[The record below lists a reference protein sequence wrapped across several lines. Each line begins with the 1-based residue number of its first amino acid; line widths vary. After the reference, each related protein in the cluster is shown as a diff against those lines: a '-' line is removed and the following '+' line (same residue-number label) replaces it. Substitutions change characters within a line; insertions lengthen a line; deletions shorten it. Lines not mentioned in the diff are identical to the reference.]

1 MKRRIVWINAG
12 LALLLVAVGI
22 GAYAWLFRPAETV
35 ATGRTVAVQTGTVS
49 ETVTATGTVET
60 AGALELSFA
69 TVGTVES
76 VRVEEGDRVRSNRVL
91 ARLDDTSAQQS
102 VISARSSYVQA
113 VGNADQSTL
122 SLAAAQQA
130 VEDAQTTAALNKQ
143 EYAETVRR
151 ARADLAD
158 AKAAWSDSCLDA
170 AGTCPDAEAWSQL
183 RAAEADVT
191 SAKSAYDQAV
201 QTASATET
209 TNNIK
214 LNQAQMDVSY
224 AKADQDAACNTYG
237 SSSNQCTSAVSA
249 TRNAQQQYELQ
260 ANANQTASVQSQQS
274 LANADVKITQANIAL
289 KKLQNMLVTQAA
301 DAISTAQDAVE
312 SALLSQEKGLAS
324 GAQSVSRAK
333 ETLAAQQA
341 SARTV
346 TTPAGSTTANQAAIA
361 VAEAGLTSAREAV
374 SDTVLRAPV
383 AGTVASVTVTEGD
396 SAAAGTPVITLL
408 PNAAL
413 QVVASFS
420 EADAL
425 KVEVGQSATVTFDA
439 LPDAS
444 ATATV
449 TAVDI
454 LPSTGES
461 GVTTYGATLTL
472 DDSPEGV
479 RQGMSASVVV
489 TTAEATN
496 VLWAPTAAIT
506 TSGGTSTVTVRANGV
521 DTPVT
526 VTTGLAGDTG
536 TQITS
541 GVASGDQLVMSTSDG
556 SGGFTFPVGG
566 IPGGLSGGGGPPAG
580 GPPAGVGGPS

>member
-22 GAYAWLFRPAETV
+22 GAYAWLFRPEETV
-35 ATGRTVAVQTGTVS
+35 ATGRTVAVQSGTVS

-60 AGALELSFA
+60 AGALDLSFT
-69 TVGTVES
+69 TVGTVDS
-76 VRVEEGDRVRSNRVL
+76 VRVEEGDRVRSGRVL
-91 ARLDDTSAQQS
+91 ARLDDTSAQQN

-113 VGNADQSTL
+113 VGNADQSAL
-122 SLAAAQQA
+122 SLAAAQQG
-130 VEDAQTTAALNKQ
+130 VEDAQATAALSKQ
-143 EYAETVRR
+143 EYAESVRR

-158 AKAAWSDSCLDA
+158 AKAAWSDACLDP

-183 RAAEADVT
+183 RAAESDVT

-237 SSSNQCTSAVSA
+237 SSSNQCTSAVSG

-260 ANANQTASVQSQQS
+260 ANANQTAALQSQQG
-274 LANADVKITQANIAL
+274 LANADTKITQANIAL
-289 KKLQNMLVTQAA
+289 KKLQNMLVSQAA

-312 SALLSQEKGLAS
+312 SALLSQEKGLATA
-324 GAQSVSRAK
+324 AQSVTRAK
-333 ETLAAQQA
+333 ETLAAQQ
-341 SARTV
+341 SSSRTV
-346 TTPAGSTTANQAAIA
+346 TTLVGSTTASQAAID
-361 VAEAGLTSAREAV
+361 VAKASLTSARDAV

-383 AGTVASVTVTEGD
+383 AGTVASVSVAAGD

-461 GVTTYGATLTL
+461 GVTTYSVTLTL

-489 TTAEATN
+489 TTAEATD

-506 TSGGTSTVTVRANGV
+506 TSGGTSTVTVRVDGV
-521 DTPVT
+521 DTTVA

-536 TQITS
+536 TEITS
-541 GVASGDQLVMSTSDG
+541 GVASGDELVVSTTDG

-580 GPPAGVGGPS
+580 VGGPS